1 MQNSDIRK
9 VIDEINNDVYYE
21 KLGNMVMK
29 LQNWLKQKDI
39 LISQCFVNKTEV
51 IVAEAVRRQ
60 DKIVMYYQV
69 FAELLAQIEEYFPKA
84 VSETSPNK
92 K

>member
-39 LISQCFVNKTEV
+39 LISQCFVNRTEV
-51 IVAEAVRRQ
+51 IVAEAV
-60 DKIVMYYQV
+60 
-69 FAELLAQIEEYFPKA
+69 
-84 VSETSPNK
+84 
-92 K
+92 

>member
-60 DKIVMYYQV
+60 DKIVMYY
-69 FAELLAQIEEYFPKA
+69 
-84 VSETSPNK
+84 
-92 K
+92 

>member
-29 LQNWLKQKDI
+29 LQKL
-39 LISQCFVNKTEV
+39 V
-51 IVAEAVRRQ
+51 EAKR
-60 DKIVMYYQV
+60 
-69 FAELLAQIEEYFPKA
+69 YFDFT
-84 VSETSPNK
+84 VLC
-92 K
+92 

>member
-29 LQNWLKQKDI
+29 LQN
-39 LISQCFVNKTEV
+39 
-51 IVAEAVRRQ
+51 
-60 DKIVMYYQV
+60 
-69 FAELLAQIEEYFPKA
+69 
-84 VSETSPNK
+84 
-92 K
+92 